1 VRAAVV
7 RRTEADAVALAGGR
21 LYVFGNF
28 QASGGRGDG
37 DAHGAAILLSARDR
51 SGGGRRARQW
61 TRRAPAPRTWRKI
74 GMPVRRIAVEPA
86 SRLAIWARRFAG
98 FSLPVVALAII
109 IERAGVLE
117 IVPGLA
123 TFAAA
128 LAMAFI
134 AVLLAL
140 ASLIGIWRR
149 GIEGL
154 GAAVTALAIG
164 LALLAYPSYLAVK
177 ATRLPMIADI
187 TTDPIDP
194 PRFETI
200 GRLRTRLANP
210 VAYAGLYAAELQRQ
224 AYPDIVPLDTDA
236 SVQSTY
242 DATMAVIT
250 KRRWQVIN
258 THPPVPG
265 RREAYIEAVARTPI
279 MGFRDDIAIRIRQ
292 TGKGTRVDVRSA
304 SRYGRHDFGTNA
316 ARVRALLADVDDLAE
331 NKEEKPEGPARPVQ
345 KQPAAKPA
353 QTNQPARAR

>member
-1 VRAAVV
+1 
-7 RRTEADAVALAGGR
+7 
-21 LYVFGNF
+21 
-28 QASGGRGDG
+28 
-37 DAHGAAILLSARDR
+37 
-51 SGGGRRARQW
+51 
-61 TRRAPAPRTWRKI
+61 
-74 GMPVRRIAVEPA
+74 MPVRRIAVEPA

-98 FSLPVVALAII
+98 FSLPVVALAIV

-140 ASLIGIWRR
+140 ASLVGIWRR

-154 GAAVTALAIG
+154 GAAMTAVAIG

-177 ATRLPMIADI
+177 AMRLPMIADI

-210 VAYAGLYAAELQRQ
+210 VAYAGLYAAEQQRA
-224 AYPDIVPLDTDA
+224 AYPDIAPLDMDV
-236 SVQSTY
+236 SLPSTY
-242 DATMAVIT
+242 NATMAVIA

-258 THPPVPG
+258 THPPAPG

-292 TGKGTRVDVRSA
+292 TGRGSRVDVRSA
-304 SRYGRHDFGTNA
+304 SRYAWHDFGANA
-316 ARVRALLADVDDLAE
+316 SRVRTLLDDLDDAVNSAPEPRAE
-331 NKEEKPEGPARPVQ
+331 QEKKPPPKRPAPPKR
-345 KQPAAKPA
+345 
-353 QTNQPARAR
+353 

>member
-1 VRAAVV
+1 
-7 RRTEADAVALAGGR
+7 
-21 LYVFGNF
+21 
-28 QASGGRGDG
+28 
-37 DAHGAAILLSARDR
+37 
-51 SGGGRRARQW
+51 
-61 TRRAPAPRTWRKI
+61 
-74 GMPVRRIAVEPA
+74 MPVRRIAVEPA

-98 FSLPVVALAII
+98 FSLPVVALAIV

-128 LAMAFI
+128 LVMAFI

-140 ASLIGIWRR
+140 ASLVGIWRH

-154 GAAVTALAIG
+154 GAALTALAIG
-164 LALLAYPSYLAVK
+164 VALLAYPSYLAVR
-177 ATRLPMIADI
+177 AIRLPAISDI

-210 VAYAGLYAAELQRQ
+210 IAYAGLYAAEQQ
-224 AYPDIVPLDTDA
+224 KAAYPDILPLDTDA
-236 SVQSTY
+236 SAQSAY
-242 DATMAVIT
+242 NAAMAVIT

-258 THPPVPG
+258 TRPPVPG

-279 MGFRDDIAIRIRQ
+279 MGFRDDIAVRIRQ
-292 TGKGTRVDVRSA
+292 LGQGARVDVRSA

-316 ARVRALLADVDDLAE
+316 RRVRALLNDIDDHAE
-331 NKEEKPEGPARPVQ
+331 DKEKPEAPARPVQ
-345 KQPAAKPA
+345 KVKQPPAKP
-353 QTNQPARAR
+353 NQARAKR

>member
-1 VRAAVV
+1 
-7 RRTEADAVALAGGR
+7 
-21 LYVFGNF
+21 
-28 QASGGRGDG
+28 
-37 DAHGAAILLSARDR
+37 
-51 SGGGRRARQW
+51 
-61 TRRAPAPRTWRKI
+61 
-74 GMPVRRIAVEPA
+74 MPVRRIAVEPA

-98 FSLPVVALAII
+98 FSLPVVALAIVL
-109 IERAGVLE
+109 ERSAVLE

-140 ASLIGIWRR
+140 ASLVGIWSR

-154 GAAVTALAIG
+154 GAAATAVAIG

-200 GRLRTRLANP
+200 ARLRTRLANP
-210 VAYAGLYAAELQRQ
+210 VAYAGLYTYELQKTG
-224 AYPDIVPLDTDA
+224 YPDIAPLDTAA

-242 DATMAVIT
+242 DATMAVIQ

-258 THPPVPG
+258 TRTPAAG

-292 TGKGTRVDVRSA
+292 TGQGSRVDMRSA
-304 SRYGRHDFGTNA
+304 SRYGRTDFGTNA

-331 NKEEKPEGPARPVQ
+331 NKEEKPEAPARPAP
-345 KQPAAKPA
+345 KPKTPPAKP
-353 QTNQPARAR
+353 TNQPAKGR

>member
-1 VRAAVV
+1 
-7 RRTEADAVALAGGR
+7 
-21 LYVFGNF
+21 
-28 QASGGRGDG
+28 
-37 DAHGAAILLSARDR
+37 
-51 SGGGRRARQW
+51 
-61 TRRAPAPRTWRKI
+61 
-74 GMPVRRIAVEPA
+74 MPVRRIAVEPA

-128 LAMAFI
+128 IAMAFI
-134 AVLLAL
+134 AILLAL
-140 ASLIGIWRR
+140 ASLVGIWRR

-177 ATRLPMIADI
+177 AVRLPAIADI

-200 GRLRTRLANP
+200 ARLRTRLANP
-210 VAYAGLYAAELQRQ
+210 VAYAGLYAAEQQ
-224 AYPDIVPLDTDA
+224 KAAYPDIMPLDTDA
-236 SVQSTY
+236 STQSAY
-242 DATMAVIT
+242 DAAMAVIT

-258 THPPVPG
+258 TRKPMPPERGQPARDG
-265 RREAYIEAVARTPI
+265 FIEAIARTPI

-292 TGKGTRVDVRSA
+292 TRQGARVDVRSA
-304 SRYGRHDFGTNA
+304 SRYGRHDFGVNA
-316 ARVRALLADVDDLAE
+316 ARVRALLDDVDDLAG
-331 NKEEKPEGPARPVQ
+331 NEKPEGPARPTQ
-345 KQPAAKPA
+345 KAKQPQAKPNQA
-353 QTNQPARAR
+353 NQPAKAR